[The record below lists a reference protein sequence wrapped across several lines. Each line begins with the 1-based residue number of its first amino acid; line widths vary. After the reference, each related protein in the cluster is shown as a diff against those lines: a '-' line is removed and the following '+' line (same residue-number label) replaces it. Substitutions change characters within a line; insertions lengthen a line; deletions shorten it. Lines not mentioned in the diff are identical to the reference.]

1 MSRPF
6 KIIIV
11 LAAVIGCVW
20 LEYLIDDGLGMS
32 WPSNVV
38 RNWQQFGLFNL
49 HGQLVQNPGGFEA
62 TTNPDIYKGMSPVCL
77 YPAYFI
83 TQFFAWTGLGTMS
96 FHLLLALAVFW
107 AIWQLLGRNSF
118 ALTVAAVAILCPGF
132 GRWQKIL
139 DPNVIP
145 VLLGLPYLAIVISIL
160 KRPQLG
166 WAGGAGLFL
175 LTLVFMALNWTT
187 AWFLA
192 PGALL
197 LLGLPQIN
205 RRAVILFIGLT
216 GLGSLLF
223 AIGLIIVKMGSGHAG
238 HGNLLL
244 FLQGYTWGNVSY
256 GAGLTTGKAFVRLA
270 FVNGVGLLPLLL
282 LGGWVAATG
291 FRHGNRKNWFAL
303 SPLAVTVT
311 EVAFMRNYFG
321 HHPWMA
327 APVLLVGL
335 VFSVALLRIQNETGV
350 AVSDGKTRIFLLPS
364 IVLLCFFYGLAVI
377 EFYRANAENGRVLA
391 HLIRHHTERSECIV
405 IVKSIDPQT
414 ADIAARF
421 NDSLDRRV
429 LVADDL
435 AHLPIQKHCVI
446 LSAVPF
452 KDGLP
457 LRAQASVGETHS
469 QSFLQKACTW
479 FNHAIARRQP
489 GDRMD
494 FSETYYLYETKS

>member
-6 KIIIV
+6 KIIFV

-20 LEYLIDDGLGMS
+20 LQFLVDDGLGVS

-62 TTNPDIYKGMSPVCL
+62 LTNPDIYKGMSPVCL

-83 TQFFAWTGLGTMS
+83 TQFFAWTGLGTLS

-118 ALTVAAVAILCPGF
+118 ALAVAAVAILCPGY

-139 DPNVIP
+139 DPNVIS
-145 VLLGLPYLAIVISIL
+145 VLFGLPYLAIVISIL

-175 LTLVFMALNWTT
+175 LTLVFTALNWTT

-192 PGALL
+192 PCALL

-223 AIGLIIVKMGSGHAG
+223 AIGLIIVKVGSSHGG
-238 HGNLLL
+238 HGNFVL
-244 FLQGYTWGNVSY
+244 FLQGYTWGNVGY
-256 GAGLTTGKAFVRLA
+256 GAGLTAGKAFVRLA

-291 FRHGNRKNWFAL
+291 FRLGNRKNWFAL
-303 SPLAVTVT
+303 SPFAMTVA

-335 VFSVALLRIQNETGV
+335 VFSVALLRAQDETG
-350 AVSDGKTRIFLLPS
+350 AAASDRKIRIFLLP
-364 IVLLCFFYGLAVI
+364 IIALLCFFYGFLVI
-377 EFYRANAENGRVLA
+377 EFYRANGKTGRSLA
-391 HLIRHHTERSECIV
+391 NLVRHHTERSECIV

-414 ADIAARF
+414 AEFAARF

-429 LVADDL
+429 LVVDNL
-435 AHLPIQKHCVI
+435 AHLPNQEHCVI
-446 LSAVPF
+446 LSAVPA
-452 KDGLP
+452 KDTLP
-457 LRAQASVGETHS
+457 LRAQCSVGATHS
-469 QSFLQKACTW
+469 QSWLQKTGAW
-479 FNHAIARRQP
+479 FNRTIARRQP
-489 GDRMD
+489 GDRID
-494 FSETYYLYETKS
+494 FSETYFLYETKP